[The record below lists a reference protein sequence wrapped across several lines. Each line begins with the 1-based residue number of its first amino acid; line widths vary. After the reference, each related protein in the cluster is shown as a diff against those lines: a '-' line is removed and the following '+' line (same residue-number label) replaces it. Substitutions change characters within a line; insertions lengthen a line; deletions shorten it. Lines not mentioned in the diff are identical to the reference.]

1 MAATSAIPDDLVIIV
16 PDKARSHAGFRAWA
30 KSKACPERAR
40 VTYYR
45 REIYIDMSQEEIET
59 HAKPKGEIGAVVRNI
74 NRSFDL
80 GEYFPDGT
88 LVTNEEAGFST
99 NPDLTFV
106 LWHTLEAKK
115 VILVP
120 RRGVKGQYLE
130 LIGIPDLLMEIVSK
144 GSVRKDKH
152 ILREAYHR
160 ARIPEY
166 WLIDARGA
174 AIDFK
179 LLGWRRTGYVAVAAR
194 DGWLRSRVLRHELKL
209 ERVRH
214 RLGLWQYTLHARP
227 IG

>member
-1 MAATSAIPDDLVIIV
+1 MATSSAIPDDLVIIV

-40 VTYYR
+40 VTFVKG
-45 REIYIDMSQEEIET
+45 EIHIDMSREEIET
-59 HAKPKGEIGAVVRNI
+59 HAKPKAEIGRGIGNI
-74 NRSFDL
+74 NRQFDL
-80 GEYFPDGT
+80 GEYYPDGT

-106 LWHTLEAKK
+106 LWQTLQAKK
-115 VILVP
+115 VILAP

-130 LIGIPDLLMEIVSK
+130 LIGIPDLLMEIVSR
-144 GSVRKDKH
+144 GSVRKDKR

-174 AIDFK
+174 EIDFQ
-179 LLGWRRTGYVAVAAR
+179 LLWWRRAGYVAVAAR
-194 DGWLRSRVLRHELKL
+194 DGWLRSRILGHEFRLA
-209 ERVRH
+209 RVRH

-227 IG
+227 IR